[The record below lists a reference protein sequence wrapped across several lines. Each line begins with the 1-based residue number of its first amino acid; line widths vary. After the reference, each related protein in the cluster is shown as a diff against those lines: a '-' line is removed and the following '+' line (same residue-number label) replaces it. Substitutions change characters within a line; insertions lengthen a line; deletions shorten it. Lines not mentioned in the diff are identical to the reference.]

1 MKIGTRSK
9 RRVRDILFPMGITYA
24 LGALLFWAIGDF
36 FIQKTSRK
44 IGVVESLFFIGITG
58 SVAFFPFVKNDLMA
72 IFSDG
77 SMLAIVCLAGIVMFF
92 AALFNF
98 EGLKDGKIAIV
109 EPISSLE
116 MPLTVLLS
124 IVIIFERPTLTQL
137 LLIAVIFIGVLLTI
151 TQHHTHLHFHK
162 RIFEKGVAFAGI
174 GAVGMALTDFI
185 FGLSSRDVSSV
196 VTIWFVHTIIA
207 TLCLVYILVKLDIKD
222 LGRRFIKYPVIIIT
236 QSIADNL
243 AWLFYGLAVITLP
256 ISIAITVS
264 ECYVVLAAM
273 FGVFLNKEKLKKHQY
288 AGVGIVFVGVIILS
302 LIS

>member
-1 MKIGTRSK
+1 MG
-9 RRVRDILFPMGITYA
+9 ILFA

-58 SVAFFPFVKNDLMA
+58 SVCFFPFVKNDLSA
-72 IFSDG
+72 IFSDIPT
-77 SMLAIVCLAGIVMFF
+77 LAILSLAGVTMFF

-124 IVIIFERPTLTQL
+124 IVIIAERPSLAQL
-137 LLIAVIFIGVLLTI
+137 LLITIIFIGVIFTV
-151 TQHHTHLHFHK
+151 TTDHKHLHYHK

-185 FGLSSRDVSSV
+185 FGLSSREVSSIL
-196 VTIWFVHTIIA
+196 TIWFAHTTIMI
-207 TLCLVYILVKLDIKD
+207 LCFLYILAKLDAKD
-222 LGRRFIKYPVIIIT
+222 LFNRFKKYPTIIIT

-243 AWLFYGLAVITLP
+243 AWLCFGLAAVYIP

-264 ECYVVLAAM
+264 ESYIVLAALL
-273 FGVFLNKEKLKKHQY
+273 GVFLNKEKLNKHQFAGIAIVF
-288 AGVGIVFVGVIILS
+288 AGVTILS

>member
-1 MKIGTRSK
+1 
-9 RRVRDILFPMGITYA
+9 MGILYA

-44 IGVVESLFFIGITG
+44 IGVVESLFFIGISG
-58 SVAFFPFVKNDLMA
+58 SICFFPFVKNDLST
-72 IFSDG
+72 IFFDVPT
-77 SMLAIVCLAGIVMFF
+77 LAILGLAGITMFF

-124 IVIIFERPTLTQL
+124 IVIIAERPSLTQL
-137 LLIAVIFIGVLLTI
+137 LLIAFIFVGVIFTVT
-151 TQHHTHLHFHK
+151 TNHKHLHYHK
-162 RIFEKGVAFAGI
+162 RFFEKGVAFAGI

-185 FGLSSRDVSSV
+185 FGLSSREVSSV
-196 VTIWFVHTIIA
+196 LTLWFVHTTIA
-207 TLCLVYILVKLDIKD
+207 VLCMTYILVKLDVRD
-222 LGRRFIKYPVIIIT
+222 LFIRFKKYPGIIIT

-243 AWLFYGLAVITLP
+243 AWLFFGLAVISIP
-256 ISIAITVS
+256 ISIAISIS
-264 ECYVVLAAM
+264 ECYIVLAALL
-273 FGVFLNKEKLKKHQY
+273 GVFINKEKLKKHQFI
-288 AGVGIVFVGVIILS
+288 GIVIVFVGVTILS

>member
-1 MKIGTRSK
+1 
-9 RRVRDILFPMGITYA
+9 MGILYA

-58 SVAFFPFVKNDLMA
+58 SICFFPFVKNDLST

-77 SMLAIVCLAGIVMFF
+77 PTLAILSLAGITMFF

-124 IVIIFERPTLTQL
+124 IVIIAERPSPAQL
-137 LLIAVIFIGVLLTI
+137 LLILGIFIGVILTV
-151 TQHHTHLHFHK
+151 TTNHKHLHYHK

-174 GAVGMALTDFI
+174 GAIGMALTDFI
-185 FGLSSRDVSSV
+185 FGLSSREVSSV
-196 VTIWFVHTIIA
+196 MTLWFVHTTIA
-207 TLCLVYILVKLDIKD
+207 VLCFIYILAKLDVKE
-222 LGRRFIKYPVIIIT
+222 LFLRFKKYPGIIIT

-243 AWLFYGLAVITLP
+243 AWLFFGLAVIYIP
-256 ISIAITVS
+256 ISIAISIS
-264 ECYVVLAAM
+264 ESYIVLAALL
-273 FGVFLNKEKLKKHQY
+273 GVFLNKEKLKKHQFIGI
-288 AGVGIVFVGVIILS
+288 AVVFIGVTILS